1 MIKTV
6 EELQSEKE
14 LFSELLKHFRQKWID
29 EVYSRSDE
37 LTDIILSYR
46 EQVVRISKKL
56 EEITK

>member
-6 EELQSEKE
+6 EELRSEKE
-14 LFSELLKHFRQKWID
+14 LFSELLKQFRKKWID

-37 LTDIILSYR
+37 LTDIILFYR
-46 EQVVRISKKL
+46 EQLIRISKKL